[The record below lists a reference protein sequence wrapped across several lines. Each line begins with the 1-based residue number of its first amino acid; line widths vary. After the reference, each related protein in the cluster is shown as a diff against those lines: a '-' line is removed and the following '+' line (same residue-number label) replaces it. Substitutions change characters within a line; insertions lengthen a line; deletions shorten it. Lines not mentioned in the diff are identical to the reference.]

1 MSSINVIEDELP
13 HEFYSRLTS
22 VSLFASITG
31 ETNSATHSISMQQV
45 LHRPPTDTHVVIECT
60 KEDVKDAKI
69 NRNRK
74 RNLNNNDQSSFS
86 NVYQRAISDPNPTL
100 CSEISLDKSNKG
112 FAMLSRMGWKEES
125 GGLGKRRQGTMTP
138 VKTMLKSDRK
148 GLGSGKPNEWK
159 ISHRPP
165 INVRDKV
172 LANKGRKR
180 SAQELAAK
188 EKSRTKM
195 ARMLLRT
202 DVSEEFESLFW
213 GLHRNR

>member
-1 MSSINVIEDELP
+1 
-13 HEFYSRLTS
+13 
-22 VSLFASITG
+22 
-31 ETNSATHSISMQQV
+31 MQQL

-112 FAMLSRMGWKEES
+112 FAMLSRMGWKEEN

-148 GLGSGKPNEWK
+148 GLGSGNANEWK
-159 ISHRPP
+159 ISHRSR
-165 INVRDKV
+165 INVRDKA
-172 LANKGRKR
+172 LANGSRKR

-213 GLHRNR
+213 GLHPNH